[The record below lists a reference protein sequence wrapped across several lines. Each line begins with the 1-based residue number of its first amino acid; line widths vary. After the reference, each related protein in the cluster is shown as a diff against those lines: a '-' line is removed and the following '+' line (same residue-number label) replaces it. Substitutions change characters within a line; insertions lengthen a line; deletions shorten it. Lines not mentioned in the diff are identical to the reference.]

1 MEHRIRDIF
10 NDPAGLESL
19 YRSDRKGFRLA
30 FFRVLP
36 EIEDQPLADFWKARL
51 DAEQDNSVS
60 PDVSSWDIFA
70 FLIAAISAG
79 ILIKAPELFGFN
91 KELTLFYERNTA
103 LIVFFGLTFYTFLLK
118 EIRNTKQI
126 AFTALVFLIS
136 AVYVNFLLAGNES
149 HSVNLAYIHL
159 PLMLWCL
166 YGLVFTDF
174 DLKSKSAWIV
184 YIRHNGDLAVMG
196 AIVLI
201 AGGLMTGIT
210 LGLFSAIEVDIEK
223 FYIEYI
229 VIWGLVSAPI
239 VVSFILQK
247 YPLITSRIAPVT
259 ARVFSPLVLLTLII
273 YLGSIIVSGKDP
285 YNDREFLLVFNLLL
299 LGVMAIIV
307 FSVPET
313 SVARRQRFNEFI
325 LLGLAFLTLIIDLV
339 ALSAI
344 VYRLAEFGFS
354 PNRTVVLGS
363 NLLIFGNM
371 LLVLIDLFKVV
382 IGKKDIRKV
391 EQTIAAYVP
400 LYVGWTV
407 FVVFVLPWIF
417 GLR

>member
-1 MEHRIRDIF
+1 MEHKIRDHF
-10 NDPAGLESL
+10 NDPVGLESL

-30 FFRVLP
+30 FLRVLP
-36 EIEDQPLADFWKARL
+36 EIEDQSLAAFWKARL
-51 DAEQDNSVS
+51 DSEHDNALSPYVS
-60 PDVSSWDIFA
+60 TWEILV
-70 FLIAAISAG
+70 LLLAAISAG
-79 ILIKAPELFGFN
+79 VLIKAPELFGFN
-91 KELTLFYERNTA
+91 KEFTLFYERNAA
-103 LIVFFGLTFYTFLLK
+103 LIVFFGLTLYTVLLK
-118 EIRNTKQI
+118 EIRTTKHI
-126 AFTALVFLIS
+126 VFTAMVFMVS
-136 AVYVNFLLAGNES
+136 AVYINFLPAGSQS
-149 HSVNLAYIHL
+149 HSITLAYIHL

-174 DLKSKSAWIV
+174 DLGSKSRRIE

-223 FYIEYI
+223 FYVEYI

-247 YPLITSRIAPVT
+247 YPLITSRIAPVI

-273 YLGSIIVSGKDP
+273 YLGSIIFSGKDP

-299 LGVMAIIV
+299 LGVMAIII

-325 LLGLAFLTLIIDLV
+325 LLGLALLTLIIDLV

-344 VYRLAEFGFS
+344 IYRLGEFGFS

-371 LLVLIDLFKVV
+371 LLVLIDLFNVV
-382 IGKKDIRKV
+382 FGKMDIRKV

-400 LYVGWTV
+400 LYLGWTV
-407 FVVFVLPWIF
+407 FVVFVLPWVF